1 MNTLYTMNQNTMFNL
16 CIIQLLI
23 TVCLSIMKHMCIMSQ
38 PITSLPTM
46 KFLFI
51 MRSLFTTMFLFII
64 VLLFIMKSLS
74 TMTHILIIV
83 LPSIMNSPSTMTHIL
98 IIVLP
103 FIMKSLITMT
113 HMIIM
118 LFLHTTKKRL
128 ITL

>member
-1 MNTLYTMNQNTMFNL
+1 MNTLYTMNQNTTFNL

-23 TVCLSIMKHMCIMSQ
+23 TVCLCIMRHLYIMSQ

-83 LPSIMNSPSTMTHIL
+83 LP
-98 IIVLP
+98 

-113 HMIIM
+113 HMIIT
-118 LFLHTTKKRL
+118 LYHHTTKKRL